1 MAACAF
7 SRNGFTSLG
16 RSIRFIIE
24 IRFGVAVVMAAT
36 ANYLIEMAEK
46 LLESTIRRSHNTILH
61 KFNNN
66 RKKIQCWHVWSVLL
80 TNIMCFIAMLSFKK
94 NSSGLVIISRYG
106 VLKTVRTR
114 GPYMHMCICA
124 CAHCFHATAT
134 NPP

>member
-61 KFNNN
+61 
-66 RKKIQCWHVWSVLL
+66 IQQQSKDNTMLACLVSFANEYHVFHCLSV
-80 TNIMCFIAMLSFKK
+80 IFE
-94 NSSGLVIISRYG
+94 NSYGLVIISA
-106 VLKTVRTR
+106 
-114 GPYMHMCICA
+114 MA
-124 CAHCFHATAT
+124 F
-134 NPP
+134 